1 VEEWKRDLKSKSVE
15 AANESIVADG
25 TDEAYEA
32 FAVLMIGI
40 GFGGGAMAA
49 GQGTGVD
56 TEAILT

>member
-1 VEEWKRDLKSKSVE
+1 VEEWKRDLKSKPVE

-40 GFGGGAMAA
+40 GFGGGGYGGRA
-49 GQGTGVD
+49 GPPGW
-56 TEAILT
+56 ILRRY